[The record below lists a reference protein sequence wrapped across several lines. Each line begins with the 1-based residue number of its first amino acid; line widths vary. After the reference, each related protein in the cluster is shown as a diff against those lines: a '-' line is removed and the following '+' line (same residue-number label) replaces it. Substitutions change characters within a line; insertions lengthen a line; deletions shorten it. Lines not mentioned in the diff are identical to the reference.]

1 MDNDPQPKIGADY
14 VKCDVFKDWSIVRK
28 QIKTG
33 DLVVHLAYSFTTSIS
48 GIDRI
53 KDAEKN
59 IIGTLKFLEIC
70 KDRKIKKIIFASSGG
85 TIYGNHD
92 RKCRESDETYP
103 INFYGITKLAIEKY
117 LHVYEHLYD
126 IPYVVV
132 RISNPYG
139 RKTLSQ
145 KKLGAIDVFLR
156 EAIRG
161 KPILIWGDGKNT
173 RDYIFIDDVTDFF
186 LLAIEKETLRGIYN
200 VGTGKGTSLNQILL
214 LIGDILG
221 HDLKPKYKPARE
233 EDVKHNVLN
242 IRKAK
247 DAMWQPK
254 YTLTRGLRVLYRE
267 FNSKRELHG
276 LKKSD
281 MVLLP

>member
-1 MDNDPQPKIGADY
+1 MLKRQRIVITGGSGFIGSFLVEELIKKKFKNIVVMDNDPQPKIGADY

-117 LHVYEHLYD
+117 FHLY
-126 IPYVVV
+126 
-132 RISNPYG
+132 
-139 RKTLSQ
+139 
-145 KKLGAIDVFLR
+145 
-156 EAIRG
+156 
-161 KPILIWGDGKNT
+161 
-173 RDYIFIDDVTDFF
+173 
-186 LLAIEKETLRGIYN
+186 
-200 VGTGKGTSLNQILL
+200 
-214 LIGDILG
+214 
-221 HDLKPKYKPARE
+221 
-233 EDVKHNVLN
+233 
-242 IRKAK
+242 
-247 DAMWQPK
+247 
-254 YTLTRGLRVLYRE
+254 
-267 FNSKRELHG
+267 
-276 LKKSD
+276 
-281 MVLLP
+281 